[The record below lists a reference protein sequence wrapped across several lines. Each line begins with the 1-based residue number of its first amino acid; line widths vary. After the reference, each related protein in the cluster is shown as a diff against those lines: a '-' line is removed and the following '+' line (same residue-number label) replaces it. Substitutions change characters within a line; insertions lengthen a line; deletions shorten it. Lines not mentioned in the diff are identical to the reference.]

1 MQLTDQF
8 FFDTDCLAAFLW
20 VREESILEKLY
31 PGKIIL
37 PAQVYEEIKKVPHLQ
52 ARADKMI
59 SNGVVQVESMMVDSD
74 EYSDYVQMTSSENS
88 LRIIGNGEAAG
99 IAMVKHRG
107 GTLASN
113 NLRDIRIYVEKYQLN
128 HITSGDIMIE
138 ALKTGLIT
146 EDEGN
151 NIWAEMLRR
160 RRWLPCATFSD
171 YLKKHSPNN

>member
-1 MQLTDQF
+1 MTDQF

-113 NLRDIRIYVEKYQLN
+113 SIISYRLLYFRVCYFECDRVLY
-128 HITSGDIMIE
+128 
-138 ALKTGLIT
+138 
-146 EDEGN
+146 
-151 NIWAEMLRR
+151 
-160 RRWLPCATFSD
+160 WLLGKRNRVCSSYT
-171 YLKKHSPNN
+171 LG